1 MKSLLV
7 LLTTLPAF
15 AFAQNCTLKKEKDAF
30 TQQPRLSTGFMKLGK
45 GNEMVN
51 LNMVAEA
58 KEIKLLYSLGEGT
71 CVTDDSQ
78 VIFTFDSSRTKTNQK
93 NTTAMN
99 CDGVFALVFRNG
111 TTTPFAL
118 QKLATLKVAT
128 MQIVLDEKQK
138 REIVLTEEQKQLLRK
153 RAACM
158 ATEAKTL
165 INPS

>member
-1 MKSLLV
+1 MKSLL
-7 LLTTLPAF
+7 LLLAAMPSF

-30 TQQPRLSTGFMKLGK
+30 TQQPRLATGFMKLGTGSK
-45 GNEMVN
+45 TVN
-51 LNMVAEA
+51 LNMVAES

-78 VIFTFDSSRTKTNQK
+78 VIFSFDSSRTKTNQK

-99 CDGVFALVFRNG
+99 CDGVFSLVFRNG
-111 TTTPFAL
+111 TSTPFAL

-138 REIVLTEEQKQLLRK
+138 LEIVLTEEQKQLLRQ
-153 RAACM
+153 RAACI

-165 INPS
+165 IKPS